1 MGKTAIRVIAALT
14 ALTFSSATLSQT
26 PTPPA
31 PLTPPLPPQQ
41 EAEGKFAWGLLI
53 KLIAPTVFQLFANWV
68 MKKIEPTYDE
78 KALRKLAVNVA
89 GAGIVKI
96 GTLFASKDIIL
107 AGVEPNAALGE
118 PLDEL
123 RNDASGENYQ
133 GVHVALVEVDANGAP
148 IGFRTVADGFS
159 TGERFKLRVLSTF
172 DALVVLG
179 NITPKGKQRQI
190 YPAAA
195 GEAVRIPAGTEVLLP
210 LGQKQYLQFVG
221 DVGRDQITI
230 TVRDPRS
237 LETGQASTARVFRK
251 DEAFGSNFLQEVKP
265 GLYPV
270 IAEAISIQHR

>member
-1 MGKTAIRVIAALT
+1 MRNSAIRAIAALT
-14 ALTFSSATLSQT
+14 ALTFSTATLGQT
-26 PTPPA
+26 PSPVPA
-31 PLTPPLPPQQ
+31 PVPPEQQ

-78 KALRKLAVNVA
+78 KALRKLAMNVT

-107 AGVEPNAALGE
+107 AGVEPNASLGE

-148 IGFRTVADGFS
+148 IGFRTVADGFR

-195 GEAVRIPAGTEVLLP
+195 GEAVRIPAGSELLLP

-221 DVGRDQITI
+221 DVGRDQITV

-237 LETGQASTARVFRK
+237 LESGQASTARVFRK

-265 GLYPV
+265 GVYPV